1 MLTALGLVLSSDEV
15 GWGKRHSL
23 VFYVCD
29 YFACVRIHVLCI
41 YAWCTWRPKRV
52 SDLLELD
59 LKASFKSVS
68 GYWKSKKD
76 PQEDKLV
83 FLTSEPSL

>member
-1 MLTALGLVLSSDEV
+1 M
-15 GWGKRHSL
+15 
-23 VFYVCD
+23 
-29 YFACVRIHVLCI
+29 
-41 YAWCTWRPKRV
+41 

-59 LKASFKSVS
+59 LKASCKPVS